1 MITIIFSI
9 LVSILLIT
17 ALYVA
22 IIDTTST
29 PKLNVFFMA
38 IAVILVSIFITPF
51 YMWYRNYEFN
61 KQSVKN
67 VSEHITERL

>member
-22 IIDTTST
+22 VVDTTST

>member
-1 MITIIFSI
+1 MITIISI
-9 LVSILLIT
+9 LGSILLIT

-51 YMWYRNYEFN
+51 YMWYRNYKFN
-61 KQSVKN
+61 KDSVKN
-67 VSEHITERL
+67 VSTHITERL